1 MSWPSGVAK
10 SNTHL
15 NTMTMYDDDEEEV
28 GELED
33 DYDHNDG
40 VLSHHVDSVLY
51 ISVWSAGVAQSN
63 THLNTMTVKDDD
75 DGGGDNDEDDD
86 VNDGVHSHATSTV

>member
-1 MSWPSGVAK
+1 MSWPSGVAQ

-15 NTMTMYDDDEEEV
+15 NTMTVYDDDDDGEEEEKEEKEL

-40 VLSHHVDSVLY
+40 VLSHHVDSYY
-51 ISVWSAGVAQSN
+51 ISPSGRQEWPSP
-63 THLNTMTVKDDD
+63 TRT
-75 DGGGDNDEDDD
+75 
-86 VNDGVHSHATSTV
+86 

>member
-1 MSWPSGVAK
+1 MSWPSGVAQ

-51 ISVWSAGVAQSN
+51 ISVWPAGVAQSN